1 MEVCGT
7 RGALCGGRARG
18 GEGECPEWPLYPSQA
33 NSRKLSR
40 ILCCPY
46 SCFEIV
52 KMTKIEKSHFTK
64 KIIRTTVDS
73 VLFPSAVRGLKVS
86 LLRADVAHPRRCLGG
101 VGGGK
106 NVTEFGF
113 KKYVTP
119 PRARPFA
126 DLGSCPHFLTSA
138 LL

>member
-64 KIIRTTVDS
+64 KIIRTTADS

-86 LLRADVAHPRRCLGG
+86 LLRADVAPPRRCLGG
-101 VGGGK
+101 QVEAK
-106 NVTEFGF
+106 MLQNLVL
-113 KKYVTP
+113 K
-119 PRARPFA
+119 
-126 DLGSCPHFLTSA
+126 SMS
-138 LL
+138 LLRGLVPLPT

>member
-1 MEVCGT
+1 MEVCGM

-52 KMTKIEKSHFTK
+52 KMTKIAFYK
-64 KIIRTTVDS
+64 KNNKDNSGFGTVS
-73 VLFPSAVRGLKVS
+73 IG
-86 LLRADVAHPRRCLGG
+86 C
-101 VGGGK
+101 
-106 NVTEFGF
+106 
-113 KKYVTP
+113 
-119 PRARPFA
+119 
-126 DLGSCPHFLTSA
+126 
-138 LL
+138 